1 MDTGALLR
9 PTSVAPEGIDSQPI
23 SRERLQAILDMAVLS
38 ATESTPDQL
47 PELRRKMNRR
57 YSISTPPTLTSCLL
71 PGGEKNSS
79 EYSNASD
86 TKGLALTAS
95 FLFSCIGPKNRV
107 RAFTCLMLLR
117 VPTVRRT
124 AL

>member
-47 PELRRKMNRR
+47 PELRRKVNRR
-57 YSISTPPTLTSCLL
+57 IGERLNIDPSNVNQL
-71 PGGEKNSS
+71 P
-79 EYSNASD
+79 ASW
-86 TKGLALTAS
+86 
-95 FLFSCIGPKNRV
+95 
-107 RAFTCLMLLR
+107 
-117 VPTVRRT
+117 RREE
-124 AL
+124 